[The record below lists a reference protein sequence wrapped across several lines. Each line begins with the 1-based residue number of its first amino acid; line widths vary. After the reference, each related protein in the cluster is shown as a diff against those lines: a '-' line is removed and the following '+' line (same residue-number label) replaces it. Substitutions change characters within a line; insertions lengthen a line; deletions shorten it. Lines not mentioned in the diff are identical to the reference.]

1 MIMDPR
7 PVEENV
13 CDIKMNALA
22 DRISLMFQ
30 PVTAGIDEIKRD
42 VAELK
47 RSASGYVSWE
57 VFRDKCKEIEDMKKF
72 VWKVSGGLSVVS
84 FLIGLAVKFLK

>member
-1 MIMDPR
+1 MTML
-7 PVEENV
+7 PVDENV
-13 CDIKMNALA
+13 CDLKMNALA
-22 DRISLMFQ
+22 DRISLMFK
-30 PVTAGIDEIKRD
+30 PVTDGIDEIKRD

-47 RSASGYVSWE
+47 KGTAGYVSWE
-57 VFRDKCKEIEDMKKF
+57 EFREKCREIEGMKRF